1 MAANL
6 EINVV
11 SKDELSA
18 EEIISMIRKKIFG
31 PEWTQKVIEERTLF
45 ERTQIDH

>member
-11 SKDELSA
+11 SKDELSV
-18 EEIISMIRKKIFG
+18 EEIISMIRKKYLVLNG
-31 PEWTQKVIEERTLF
+31 RKK
-45 ERTQIDH
+45 